1 MPLPLIRH
9 EQQAIPL
16 LSAMTPERAN
26 AVGRTGEE
34 PRVPGTHVGNGSILI
49 EELRKG
55 VSDVL
60 QSKAESRRHD
70 GKRRKCKEK
79 VPLPEE
85 IDPRT
90 PLAHYGMEQID
101 LVNLAFYA
109 EDHTGEQ
116 LDSADD
122 DTLDPKSNLNPRC
135 SADAITMRSARRR
148 IPPSARSAWGIRE
161 RSPRRTGK
169 RLRRR

>member
-85 IDPRT
+85 IDSRT

-122 DTLDPKSNLNPRC
+122 DTLDPKSNLIQFALRVKALLGNAR
-135 SADAITMRSARRR
+135 ARRASDAR
-148 IPPSARSAWGIRE
+148 PHTASVRHEPPAVG
-161 RSPRRTGK
+161 
-169 RLRRR
+169 